1 MFFPPVFSSSDV
13 VMEES
18 GGSSSGSDP
27 CIEYVHSSAGLYP
40 VPLARNAKS
49 SHRNKVKAK
58 FQFIGRFIAK
68 AVLDNRMIDLPFS
81 LPFFQWLLLE
91 ETTLSTTDLRNI
103 DPTIATTVT
112 QLVPVSS
119 ESFRTNF

>member
-1 MFFPPVFSSSDV
+1 
-13 VMEES
+13 MEEND
-18 GGSSSGSDP
+18 SSSGGGPSDP

-81 LPFFQWLLLE
+81 FSFFQWLLSE
-91 ETTLSTTDLRNI
+91 EAVLTTGDLRNI
-103 DPTIATTVT
+103 DPTIATTIT
-112 QLVPVSS
+112 QLVSY
-119 ESFRTNF
+119 FNILHC